1 MASLE
6 ASTSPS
12 ASLLAASAA
21 GDVAGVVAALDAGA
35 PAHAQDEATGT
46 SALMAAAGAGHADVV
61 ALLLERGAPWNAL
74 DRDQKCAGEYAVAAQ
89 SQPCV
94 DALVA
99 AGVRAQLLFGILE
112 DGGAVAGATT
122 EDRDAATYL
131 ATPAAFDAAGET
143 LLDASGDAVMMEWER
158 PLMAAHAD
166 VLLGRFPDPGCQHLL
181 ERTDL
186 RVLNVGHGLGI
197 VDSYIQRGA
206 DRLSKHAICEP
217 HPDVLKRMGAWR
229 RKPRVDV
236 RAETWQQALEDPD
249 FGPFDG
255 IFFDTYA
262 ETYADMRAF
271 FDALPRLLAPGGVF
285 SYFNGVAPFNPFFHG
300 VACEFIKTEL
310 AKLGLE
316 TTFVPLQVDQIQ
328 HDTWDGV
335 KRRYWQFDCYH
346 LPIAT
351 RKTGS

>member
-1 MASLE
+1 MASVIE
-6 ASTSPS
+6 TSASAS
-12 ASLLAASAA
+12 SLLAASAA
-21 GDVAGVVAALDAGA
+21 GDGAGVVAALDAGA

-74 DRDQKCAGEYAVAAQ
+74 DRDGKCAGEYAMAAQ

-236 RAETWQQALEDPD
+236 RAETWHQALEDPN
-249 FGPFDG
+249 FGPFAG
-255 IFFDTYA
+255 IFVGDHKLRRGQFL
-262 ETYADMRAF
+262 R
-271 FDALPRLLAPGGVF
+271 GGRERGP
-285 SYFNGVAPFNPFFHG
+285 SHRCN
-300 VACEFIKTEL
+300 
-310 AKLGLE
+310 
-316 TTFVPLQVDQIQ
+316 
-328 HDTWDGV
+328 TW
-335 KRRYWQFDCYH
+335 RR
-346 LPIAT
+346 
-351 RKTGS
+351 